1 MHVALNAQLL
11 STQSTYRSAGVSNYC
26 RHLVQT
32 LGQVAMTQGS
42 APHFTAFVNA
52 ADFTAP
58 GVELAVGPRLLA
70 HPPVR
75 IAWEQ
80 LLLPREL
87 RRRQADL
94 VHGLV
99 NVLPLATSTPGVVTV
114 HDLSFLR
121 LPQKFPRAKRL
132 YLARLCQASVDRARH
147 VIAVSRQTADDLA
160 RFFGTS
166 AARITVI
173 HNGVDKAFS
182 PGNPA
187 EAEAFRADRSL
198 PARYFLYVGTLEPR
212 KNLPTLIRAFARWHA
227 SGDPEAHQVKLVL
240 AGAQGWFYGDIFRLV
255 SELGLRGSVLFPG
268 FVPDAELPQWY
279 RAAEAFVYPSLFE
292 GFGLPV
298 LEAMACGTPVLCSH
312 IGSLTE
318 IVGEAALTVP
328 PMAESEWMAAMAL
341 LARQPQLRQ
350 ELGRRSLAQAQKFSW
365 EATALATLE
374 VYRAVYGR

>member
-11 STQSTYRSAGVSNYC
+11 STQSSYRGAGVSHYC
-26 RHLVQT
+26 RHLLQA
-32 LGQVAMTQGS
+32 LGQLATADGS
-42 APHFTAFVNA
+42 PRFTAFVNA
-52 ADFTAP
+52 ADFVAP
-58 GVELAVGPRLLA
+58 GVELAVGPGLLA
-70 HPPVR
+70 RPPVR

-87 RRRQADL
+87 RRRQVDL

-121 LPQKFPRAKRL
+121 LPRKFPRAKRL
-132 YLARLCQASVDRARH
+132 YLTRLCQASVDRARH
-147 VIAVSRQTADDLA
+147 VIAVSRQTADDLV
-160 RFFGTS
+160 RFFGTA

-173 HNGVDKAFS
+173 HNGVDRVFS

-187 EAEAFRADRSL
+187 DIEAFRAGRGL
-198 PARYFLYVGTLEPR
+198 PSRYFLYVGTLEPR
-212 KNLPTLIRAFARWHA
+212 KNLPTLIRAFARWRA

-240 AGAQGWFYGDIFRLV
+240 AGAQGWFYAEIFRLV
-255 SELGLRGSVLFPG
+255 SELGLQDRVLFPG
-268 FVPDAELPQWY
+268 FVPDAELPLWY

-298 LEAMACGTPVLCSH
+298 LEAMACGTPVLCSR

-328 PMAESEWMAAMAL
+328 PTAEDGWMAAMAL

-350 ELGRRSLAQAQKFSW
+350 ELSRRGLAQAQKFSW

-374 VYRAVYGR
+374 VYQAVHGR